1 MPAFSFSS
9 QKSPRN
15 PPGKL
20 GVYIFIIHFSV
31 TQPTLENL
39 LQIINGCAIQD
50 RKCQKILYEQYYGT
64 CLKVAFRYMDTYEQ
78 AVEVTNDGFVKIFRN
93 FNRFEIRDRERME
106 IVMLGWMRRIMI
118 NAAIDYRRREKNIP
132 ETSELTQ
139 TGREYKDDSRLS
151 DNSLMFKELICMI
164 RELPPAYR
172 LVFNLHV
179 IEGYSH
185 GEIAAKLGIMAGTSK
200 SNLFKAKAFLQKKL
214 NSEKAAF
221 ATCQI

>member
-1 MPAFSFSS
+1 ME
-9 QKSPRN
+9 K
-15 PPGKL
+15 
-20 GVYIFIIHFSV
+20 
-31 TQPTLENL
+31 L

-93 FNRFEIRDRERME
+93 FGRFEIRDRERME
-106 IVMLGWMRRIMI
+106 IVMLGWMRRIVI

-132 ETSELTQ
+132 ETSELSQ
-139 TGREYKDDSRLS
+139 SGSEYKDDSRLS
-151 DNSLMFKELICMI
+151 DNSLLFKEIICLV
-164 RELPPAYR
+164 RELPPVYR

-185 GEIAAKLGIMAGTSK
+185 PEIARMLGIMVGTSK
-200 SNLFKAKAFLQKKL
+200 SNLFKAKAHLQKKL
-214 NSEKAAF
+214 AFGKAAF
-221 ATCQI
+221 DTCLV